1 MAESGQSFI
10 KKFVGFSLVT
20 WVSFLLSFLTAPIS
34 TRLFDPEVLGKI
46 NIFNTYSSL
55 ISTLILI
62 GLDQAYVRFFNEVPG
77 GKTRKYLFTFC
88 FAVTYA
94 VFFLFVVLA
103 IPFRDF
109 LSFKLFEETDNFLL
123 FLFFFSVA
131 TTSALRYLNLS
142 YRMEQNVKMYSLQG
156 ILIALVSKVLYIGVG
171 FWDAS
176 YKPALLV
183 LVISQLLLTVVF
195 LFIQKSRFCALQDG
209 FDHSFNQEIFKF
221 ALPLMPVCIVVWA
234 NSAIPQLVLQ
244 HYMDFSSVG
253 IFSSATALASV
264 ILVIQQGFNT
274 FWVPYLYDNYKTQTG
289 QFFKV
294 HKYLICALTIFAL
307 LLVVSQDLV
316 FLLLGPKYRAA
327 KSFFPFLILTPVC
340 YSIGETTGMGIGIAK
355 KTGYS
360 LMISI
365 VSVLLNLALCIIL
378 QKWLG
383 ITGVAI
389 ACAISAIAS
398 MVIRTYVGE
407 RFYKAITSYRFLVFS
422 IISIT
427 LSAFFTAYI
436 YLIYIRLTLLGL
448 LLLFSIFF
456 FKKEIVE
463 LFDYGLNFL
472 ISLKRR

>member
-1 MAESGQSFI
+1 MAESGQTFI

-20 WVSFLLSFLTAPIS
+20 WVSFILSFFTAPIS
-34 TRLFDPEVLGKI
+34 TRLFDPAVLGKI

-55 ISTLILI
+55 VSTLILI

-94 VFFLFVVLA
+94 VFFIFVVLA

-142 YRMEQNVKMYSLQG
+142 YRMEQNVKMYTIQG
-156 ILIALVSKVLYIGVG
+156 ILMTLVSKVLYLGVG

-176 YKPALLV
+176 YKPALVV
-183 LVISQLLLTVVF
+183 LVISHFILAVVF
-195 LFIQKSRFCALQDG
+195 LFIQKKRFCSMIEGIDKA
-209 FDHSFNQEIFKF
+209 FNREVFKF
-221 ALPLMPVCIVVWA
+221 AIPLMPVCIVVWA

-244 HYMDFSSVG
+244 HYLDFSSVG
-253 IFSSATALASV
+253 IFASATALASV
-264 ILVIQQGFNT
+264 ILVVQQGFNT
-274 FWVPYLYDNYKTQTG
+274 FWVPYLYENYKTQEG

-294 HKYLICALTIFAL
+294 HKYLICALTVFAL
-307 LLVVSQDLV
+307 LLVTSQDVV

-327 KSFFPFLILTPVC
+327 KAFFPFLILTPVC

-365 VSVLLNLALCIIL
+365 ISVLLNLVLCVIL
-378 QKWLG
+378 QKWFG

-389 ACAISAIAS
+389 ACAISAVVS
-398 MVIRTYVGE
+398 MVIRTYIGE
-407 RFYKAITSYRFLVFS
+407 RFYKAITSYKFIVFS
-422 IISIT
+422 IASIT
-427 LSAFFTAYI
+427 TSAILTACVDS
-436 YLIYIRLTLLGL
+436 IYIRVTLLGIL
-448 LLLFSIFF
+448 LVCSIFF
-456 FKKEIVE
+456 FRKEMVE
-463 LFDYGLNFL
+463 LYGYGMNFL
-472 ISLKRR
+472 RSFKNK